1 MAVSPAD
8 FELYSRATGT
18 PLPRTPQEQMQMAPQ
33 VYQFIQNRGYQNP
46 QGFLG
51 QAGEFLA
58 KAALVGGGLALANKL
73 IPYESRNEVSGVQKP
88 TAKRASLYAPSPTT
102 TGVVEKT
109 VQTPAVATPE
119 RVIDIVPGNVDQ
131 EGNPIKGLF
140 EYEPENVGGVDR
152 FGNVM
157 PKGGVFGGKSNYFSP
172 EGMYGGDPEMIG
184 TVPSRRVRDEFSS
197 SANIPQISEELVGNV
212 GNVGSLTTN
221 LANAVDRSD
230 VWDSGAA
237 PAVVVAGT
245 RGFGPAPAPR
255 AEAEGLRDIEFS
267 MEPPIQ
273 RDPSFFNPT
282 GNWGVGD
289 TANLAGSAINF
300 AMDYGPTIVEQ
311 GALDIGKGI
320 RDIQK
325 GIDDTSVV
333 INSVYDAGAATRQF
347 LDSTIASLPTSSS
360 QQSAPL
366 ETGDQSILIDHPDVA
381 QEGTGSDEVQNN
393 KNHVLHGDE
402 SENVS
407 PEEEAF
413 HGLKQFVRG
422 LTGQDSPVDY
432 TTEPSRQDLLNDPN
446 ASKEDLLNEM
456 NRRVEGEM
464 AQDGPNKAAYDAKQ
478 RLAKKTQMM
487 QDLSALVGEVQSNQ
501 SVNDGYEAYQEFE
514 PKKSKTG
521 GGSGV
526 KSLAYDN
533 KGQVVVDYWD
543 RNPEKQTPGGY
554 VSDSYQGAITGDAR
568 DELVTNIANPSLM
581 SGNMTQEQMDDYQ
594 SLVADEMEA
603 EDTYQEG
610 LRGGRFGRGEGQ
622 VSAGKF
628 ANKIK
633 QSQQSAIEFLKE
645 NSDKLRGI

>member
-1 MAVSPAD
+1 MSVSPAD

-18 PLPRTPQEQMQMAPQ
+18 PLPRSPQEQMQMAPQ

-184 TVPSRRVRDEFSS
+184 TVPSRRVRDEFSN

-212 GNVGSLTTN
+212 GNVGTLTTN

-230 VWDSGAA
+230 VWDGGAA

-267 MEPPIQ
+267 MKPPIQ

-282 GNWGVGD
+282 GNWGVDD

-311 GALDIGKGI
+311 GALDLAKGY

-333 INSVYDAGAATRQF
+333 INSVYDAGAATRQI
-347 LDSTIASLPTSSS
+347 LANTISSLPTSSS

-366 ETGDQSILIDHPDVA
+366 ETGNQSILIDHPDVA

-432 TTEPSRQDLLNDPN
+432 ET
-446 ASKEDLLNEM
+446 
-456 NRRVEGEM
+456 G
-464 AQDGPNKAAYDAKQ
+464 
-478 RLAKKTQMM
+478 
-487 QDLSALVGEVQSNQ
+487 SATPGF
-501 SVNDGYEAYQEFE
+501 DAYQEFDPKP
-514 PKKSKTG
+514 PKKVPYISKITGKPTGALVDKG

-526 KSLAYDN
+526 EYIGLQDDGDRFMEISFHN
-533 KGQVVVDYWD
+533 K
-543 RNPEKQTPGGY
+543 NKAKKTPGGY
-554 VSDSYQGAITGDAR
+554 VFD
-568 DELVTNIANPSLM
+568 LSL
-581 SGNMTQEQMDDYQ
+581 
-594 SLVADEMEA
+594 
-603 EDTYQEG
+603 
-610 LRGGRFGRGEGQ
+610 
-622 VSAGKF
+622 
-628 ANKIK
+628 IH
-633 QSQQSAIEFLKE
+633 I
-645 NSDKLRGI
+645 